1 MKKMAV
7 LTSGGDAPGMNTAI
21 RSIVKTSLHY
31 GVIPVG
37 IRDGFEGLI
46 HGWGKPFSYI
56 DVENIIHLGGKV
68 LGSARSKNFRT
79 KEERQKAIDFLK
91 NENVE
96 GLVVIGGDSSFAGAR
111 ALLSKSGI
119 AIIGLPGTIHES
131 IDKSSKA
138 NLEKEEILIKLL
150 RESTSK

>member
-21 RSIVKTSLHY
+21 RSIVKTSIHY
-31 GVIPVG
+31 SVIPIG

-46 HGWGKPFSYI
+46 PGWGKPFSYG

-79 KEERQKAIDFLK
+79 NEGRQKAIDFLK
-91 NENVE
+91 NEIVE
-96 GLVVIGGDSSFAGAR
+96 GLVVIGGDSFFAGAR
-111 ALLSKSGI
+111 AFRSESGL
-119 AIIGLPGTIHES
+119 AIIGLRGTIHES

-138 NLEKEEILIKLL
+138 NLEKETILIKLL
-150 RESTSK
+150 RGSTSK

>member
-21 RSIVKTSLHY
+21 RSIVKTSIHY
-31 GVIPVG
+31 SFIPIV

-46 HGWGKPFSYI
+46 QGWGKPFSYI

-68 LGSARSKNFRT
+68 LGSARSKNFRI
-79 KEERQKAIDFLK
+79 KEGRQKAIDFLK

-111 ALLSKSGI
+111 ALLSESGI

-138 NLEKEEILIKLL
+138 NLEKEAILIKLL
-150 RESTSK
+150 RGSTSK

>member
-7 LTSGGDAPGMNTAI
+7 LTSGGDAPGMSTAI

-31 GVIPVG
+31 GVIPIG

-56 DVENIIHLGGKV
+56 DVENIIRLGGKV

-79 KEERQKAIDFLK
+79 KEGRQKAIDFLK

-111 ALLSKSGI
+111 ALLSESGI